1 MKNQEKKSNMEI
13 KQEVKFD
20 RRTGIGGSDATRLYE
35 GDWYQLWSEKVGET
49 PPVDLSDV
57 LPVQMGIHT
66 EPFNI
71 SWYEKQTGNK
81 VTNQQEFLTHPKYDY
96 MYAHIDG
103 IVQSNYKEVK
113 NGFEGTKEGILECKH
128 TNAFSNP
135 QKCLDKYIAQI
146 QHYMMVSG
154 FNKAYMS
161 VFFGNM
167 KYDIIEVEANE
178 NFQRKLIAA
187 EVLFWYYVK
196 NKKAPPDNVSWETF
210 KIVGEQL
217 DGKHKVLVP
226 LLSRI

>member
-1 MKNQEKKSNMEI
+1 MKKQEKKSNMEI
-13 KQEVKFD
+13 KQEIKFD

-49 PPVDLSDV
+49 EPADLSDV
-57 LPVQMGIHT
+57 LPVQMGVHT

-71 SWYEKQTGNK
+71 SWYEKQTGKK
-81 VTNQQEFLTHPKYDY
+81 VIRQQEFLTHPKYNY

-103 IVQSNYKEVK
+103 VVSQLIQEKDK
-113 NGFEGTKEGILECKH
+113 NIFPQEAILECKH

-146 QHYMMVSG
+146 QHYLMVSG

-178 NFQRKLIAA
+178 MFQKKLIAA

-210 KIVGEQL
+210 KVIGEQL

>member
-1 MKNQEKKSNMEI
+1 MKKQERKSIMEI
-13 KQEVKFD
+13 KQQVKFD

-71 SWYEKQTGNK
+71 SWYEKQTGKK
-81 VTNQQEFLTHPKYDY
+81 VIRQQEFLTHPKYDY

-103 IVQSNYKEVK
+103 VVSQLIQEKDK
-113 NGFEGTKEGILECKH
+113 NIFPQEAILECKH

-178 NFQRKLIAA
+178 MFQKKLIAA

-210 KIVGEQL
+210 KVIGEQL

>member
-1 MKNQEKKSNMEI
+1 MKKQERKSIMEI
-13 KQEVKFD
+13 KQQVKFD

-49 PPVDLSDV
+49 EPADLSDV
-57 LPVQMGIHT
+57 LPVQMGVHT

-81 VTNQQEFLTHPKYDY
+81 VTNQQDFLTHPKYNY

-103 IVQSNYKEVK
+103 VVSQLIQEKDK
-113 NGFEGTKEGILECKH
+113 NIFPQEAILECKH

-146 QHYMMVSG
+146 QHYLMVSG
-154 FNKAYMS
+154 FKKAYMS

-178 NFQRKLIAA
+178 MFQKKLIAA

-210 KIVGEQL
+210 KVIGEQL
-217 DGKHKVLVP
+217 DGQHKVLVP

>member
-1 MKNQEKKSNMEI
+1 MKKQEKKSNMEI
-13 KQEVKFD
+13 KQEIKFD

-49 PPVDLSDV
+49 EPADLSDV
-57 LPVQMGIHT
+57 LPVQMGVHT

-71 SWYEKQTGNK
+71 SWYEKQTGKK
-81 VTNQQEFLTHPKYDY
+81 VIRQQEFLTHPKYDY

-103 IVQSNYKEVK
+103 VVENTDCA
-113 NGFEGTKEGILECKH
+113 FALLECKH

-154 FNKAYMS
+154 FNKAFMS

-167 KYDIIEVEANE
+167 KYEIIEVEANE
-178 NFQRKLIAA
+178 MFQKKLIAA

-210 KIVGEQL
+210 KVIGEQL
-217 DGKHKVLVP
+217 NGKHKVLVP

>member
-1 MKNQEKKSNMEI
+1 MKKQEKKSNMEI
-13 KQEVKFD
+13 KQEIKFD

-49 PPVDLSDV
+49 EPADLSDV
-57 LPVQMGIHT
+57 LPVQMGVHT

-71 SWYEKQTGNK
+71 SWYEKQTGKK
-81 VTNQQEFLTHPKYDY
+81 VIRQQEFLTHPKYDY

-103 IVQSNYKEVK
+103 VVSQLIQEKDK
-113 NGFEGTKEGILECKH
+113 NIFPQEAILECKH

-146 QHYMMVSG
+146 QHYLMVSG

-178 NFQRKLIAA
+178 MFQKKLIAA

-210 KIVGEQL
+210 KVIGEQL
-217 DGKHKVLVP
+217 NGKHKVLVP

>member
-1 MKNQEKKSNMEI
+1 MKKQERKSIMEI
-13 KQEVKFD
+13 KQQVKFD

-49 PPVDLSDV
+49 EPADLSDV
-57 LPVQMGIHT
+57 LPVQMGVHT

-71 SWYEKQTGNK
+71 SWYEKQTGKK
-81 VTNQQEFLTHPKYDY
+81 VIRQQEFLTHPKYDY

-103 IVQSNYKEVK
+103 VVSQLIQEKDK
-113 NGFEGTKEGILECKH
+113 NIFPQEAILECKH

-146 QHYMMVSG
+146 QHYLMVSG

-178 NFQRKLIAA
+178 MFQKKLIAA

-210 KIVGEQL
+210 KVIGEQL
-217 DGKHKVLVP
+217 NGKDKVLVP

>member
-71 SWYEKQTGNK
+71 SWYEKQTGKK
-81 VTNQQEFLTHPKYDY
+81 VIRQQEFLTHPKYDY

-103 IVQSNYKEVK
+103 VVSQLIQEKDK
-113 NGFEGTKEGILECKH
+113 NIFPQEAILECKH

>member
-1 MKNQEKKSNMEI
+1 MKQERKLNMEI
-13 KQEVKFD
+13 KQEAKFD

-49 PPVDLSDV
+49 PPADLSDV
-57 LPVQMGIHT
+57 LPVQMGVAT
-66 EPFNI
+66 ENFNI
-71 SWYEKQTGNK
+71 SWFIKQTGNK
-81 VTNQQEFLTHPKYDY
+81 VIRQQDFLKHPKYDY

-103 IVQSNYKEVK
+103 VVEGDI
-113 NGFEGTKEGILECKH
+113 GFEHGILECKH

-146 QHYMMVSG
+146 QHYLMVSG
-154 FNKAYMS
+154 FKKAYMS

-167 KYDIIEVEANE
+167 KYEIIEVEANE
-178 NFQRKLIAA
+178 KFQTKLTAA

-196 NKKAPPDNVSWETF
+196 NKKTPPDTISWETF
-210 KIVGEQL
+210 KAVGENL
-217 DGKHKVLVP
+217 NGKHKVLVP

>member
-1 MKNQEKKSNMEI
+1 MKKQEKKSNMEI
-13 KQEVKFD
+13 KQEIKFD
-20 RRTGIGGSDATRLYE
+20 RQTGIGGSDATRLYE

-49 PPVDLSDV
+49 EPADLSDV
-57 LPVQMGIHT
+57 LPVQMGVHT

-71 SWYEKQTGNK
+71 TWYEKQTGKK
-81 VTNQQEFLTHPKYDY
+81 VIRQQEFLTHPKYDY

-103 IVQSNYKEVK
+103 VVSQLIQEKDK
-113 NGFEGTKEGILECKH
+113 NIFPQEAILECKH

-135 QKCLDKYIAQI
+135 KKCLDKYIAQI

-178 NFQRKLIAA
+178 MFQKKLIAA

-210 KIVGEQL
+210 KVIGEQL

>member
-1 MKNQEKKSNMEI
+1 MKKQERKSIMEI
-13 KQEVKFD
+13 KQQVKFD
-20 RRTGIGGSDATRLYE
+20 RRTGIGGSEATRLYE

-49 PPVDLSDV
+49 EPADLSDV
-57 LPVQMGIHT
+57 LPVQMGVHT
-66 EPFNI
+66 EPFKI
-71 SWYEKQTGNK
+71 SWYEKQTGKK
-81 VTNQQEFLTHPKYDY
+81 VIRQQEFLTHPKYDY

-103 IVQSNYKEVK
+103 VVSQLIQEKDK
-113 NGFEGTKEGILECKH
+113 NIFPQEAILECKH

-146 QHYMMVSG
+146 QHYLMVSG

-178 NFQRKLIAA
+178 MFQKKLIAA

-210 KIVGEQL
+210 KVIGEQL

>member
-1 MKNQEKKSNMEI
+1 MKKQEKKSIMEI

-71 SWYEKQTGNK
+71 SWYEKQTGKK
-81 VTNQQEFLTHPKYDY
+81 VIRQQEFLTHPKYDY

-103 IVQSNYKEVK
+103 VVSQLIQEKDK
-113 NGFEGTKEGILECKH
+113 NIFPQEAILECKH

-178 NFQRKLIAA
+178 MFQKKLIAA

-210 KIVGEQL
+210 KVIGEQL
-217 DGKHKVLVP
+217 NGKHKVLVP

>member
-1 MKNQEKKSNMEI
+1 MKKQEKKSNMEI
-13 KQEVKFD
+13 KQEIKFD

-49 PPVDLSDV
+49 EPADLSDV
-57 LPVQMGIHT
+57 LPVQMGVHT

-71 SWYEKQTGNK
+71 SWYEKQTGKK
-81 VTNQQEFLTHPKYDY
+81 VIRQQEFLTHPKYDY

-103 IVQSNYKEVK
+103 VVSQLIQEKDK
-113 NGFEGTKEGILECKH
+113 NIFPQEAILECKH

-178 NFQRKLIAA
+178 MFQKKLIAA

-210 KIVGEQL
+210 KVIGEQL

>member
-1 MKNQEKKSNMEI
+1 MKKQEKKSNMEI
-13 KQEVKFD
+13 KQEIKFD

-49 PPVDLSDV
+49 EPADLSDV
-57 LPVQMGIHT
+57 LPVQMGVHT

-71 SWYEKQTGNK
+71 SWYEKQTGKK
-81 VTNQQEFLTHPKYDY
+81 VIRQQEFLTHPKYDY

-103 IVQSNYKEVK
+103 VVSQLIQEKDK
-113 NGFEGTKEGILECKH
+113 NIFPQEAILECKH

-146 QHYMMVSG
+146 QHYLMVSG

-178 NFQRKLIAA
+178 MFQKKLIAA

-210 KIVGEQL
+210 KVIGEQL

>member
-1 MKNQEKKSNMEI
+1 MKKQEKKSIMEI

-49 PPVDLSDV
+49 EPADLSDV
-57 LPVQMGIHT
+57 LPVQMGVHT

-71 SWYEKQTGNK
+71 SWYEKQTGKK
-81 VTNQQEFLTHPKYDY
+81 VIRQQEFLTHPKYDY

-103 IVQSNYKEVK
+103 VVSQLIQEKDK
-113 NGFEGTKEGILECKH
+113 NIFPQEAILECKH

-135 QKCLDKYIAQI
+135 QLCLDKYIAQI

-178 NFQRKLIAA
+178 MFQKKLIAA

-196 NKKAPPDNVSWETF
+196 NKKAPPDNVTWETF
-210 KIVGEQL
+210 KVIGEQL

>member
-1 MKNQEKKSNMEI
+1 MNKN
-13 KQEVKFD
+13 FD
-20 RRTGIGGSDATRLYE
+20 RTQGIGGSDATRLYE

-49 PPVDLSDV
+49 EPADLSDV
-57 LPVQMGIHT
+57 LPVQMGVHT

-71 SWYEKQTGNK
+71 SWYEKQTGKK
-81 VTNQQEFLTHPKYDY
+81 VIRQQEFLTHPKYDY

-103 IVQSNYKEVK
+103 VVSQLIQEKDK
-113 NGFEGTKEGILECKH
+113 NIFPQEAILECKH

-178 NFQRKLIAA
+178 MFQKKLIAA

-210 KIVGEQL
+210 KVIGEQL

>member
-1 MKNQEKKSNMEI
+1 MKKQERKSIMEI
-13 KQEVKFD
+13 KQQVKFD

-49 PPVDLSDV
+49 EPADLSDV
-57 LPVQMGIHT
+57 LPVQMGVHT

-71 SWYEKQTGNK
+71 SWYEKQTGKK
-81 VTNQQEFLTHPKYDY
+81 VIRQQEFLTHPKYDY

-103 IVQSNYKEVK
+103 VVSQLIQEKDK
-113 NGFEGTKEGILECKH
+113 NIFPQEAILECKH

-146 QHYMMVSG
+146 QHYLMVSG

-178 NFQRKLIAA
+178 MFQKKLIAA

-196 NKKAPPDNVSWETF
+196 NKKAPPDNGSWETF
-210 KIVGEQL
+210 KVIGEQL

-226 LLSRI
+226 LFSRI

>member
-1 MKNQEKKSNMEI
+1 MKKQEKKSNMEI
-13 KQEVKFD
+13 KQEIKFD
-20 RRTGIGGSDATRLYE
+20 RRNGIGGSDATRLYE

-49 PPVDLSDV
+49 EPADLSDV
-57 LPVQMGIHT
+57 LPVQMGVHT

-71 SWYEKQTGNK
+71 SWYEKQTGNA
-81 VTNQQEFLTHPKYDY
+81 VTRQQEFLTHPKYNY

-103 IVQSNYKEVK
+103 VVNTPNDTALIE
-113 NGFEGTKEGILECKH
+113 EGILECKH

-146 QHYMMVSG
+146 QHYLMVSR
-154 FNKAYMS
+154 FKKAYMS

-167 KYDIIEVEANE
+167 KYDIIEVEANDM
-178 NFQRKLIAA
+178 FQKKLIAA

-210 KIVGEQL
+210 KVIGEQL
-217 DGKHKVLVP
+217 NGKDKVLVP

>member
-71 SWYEKQTGNK
+71 SWYEKQTGKK
-81 VTNQQEFLTHPKYDY
+81 VIRQQEFLTHPKYDY
-96 MYAHIDG
+96 MYTHIDG
-103 IVQSNYKEVK
+103 VVSQLIQEKDK
-113 NGFEGTKEGILECKH
+113 NIFTQEAILECKH

>member
-1 MKNQEKKSNMEI
+1 MKQERKLNMEI
-13 KQEVKFD
+13 KQEAKFD

-49 PPVDLSDV
+49 PPADLSDV
-57 LPVQMGIHT
+57 LPVQMGVAT
-66 EPFNI
+66 ENFNI
-71 SWYEKQTGNK
+71 SWFIKQTGYE
-81 VTNQQEFLTHPKYDY
+81 VIRQQDFLKHPKYDY

-103 IVQSNYKEVK
+103 VVNTTNDTALIEDA
-113 NGFEGTKEGILECKH
+113 ILECKH

-146 QHYMMVSG
+146 QHYLMVSG
-154 FNKAYMS
+154 FKKAYLS
-161 VFFGNM
+161 IFFGNM
-167 KYDIIEVEANE
+167 KYEIVEVEANE
-178 NFQRKLIAA
+178 QFQKKLIAA
-187 EVLFWYYVK
+187 EVLFWYFVK

-210 KIVGEQL
+210 KTVGEQL